1 MTNMKHNMFEELQ
14 TKKRQLLEFA
24 TKAVEF
30 GWIPKTKA
38 LAGDR
43 NVISLEEIKDKLEN
57 DVLTIGVIG
66 QMKCGKS
73 TFLNAFVFKDD
84 ILPAATTPMTAALSV
99 ITYGEKKR
107 IVAEFYTSDEW
118 AEQSM
123 QAKRDES
130 EATDTLDLSKIK
142 AAKELVAKSVK
153 LGSSLNSY
161 LGKTKEDSFEQLVEY
176 VGAEGKYVSIT
187 KSVKIY
193 YPHDYLKGVEIVDTP
208 GFNDPIVSR
217 EERTKAFL
225 AKADVVVMMLYAGRP
240 FDATDR
246 DIIFK
251 NVRQCGIGKVLV
263 GINKYDIPYCDVTNP
278 EDENQIK
285 EYVAQE
291 IKKACREC
299 DDNTLVEILKEVE
312 PIPLSAE
319 MALLSELPMSRIAS
333 KEALNFSWQRH
344 CSNFGIS
351 TQTEMYERSR
361 MDTFV
366 QAVQQIIDNEKG
378 KILFAKPLNA
388 IVAAGEKLKADNE
401 KEISL
406 LRNQINLL
414 SVPDFELDERE
425 ESLSKLHR
433 RMSKKLD
440 SLGEELDSTIQN
452 LKRKGAQELE
462 DDVDASCKRMEG
474 IVRNEWGIFKGFKSI
489 KPKLDAE
496 YQRLYNR
503 KLKRTAQS
511 LSDKGERELGK
522 CVDEFFGEAET
533 LLLRYL
539 KDFNSRDFVKGVKT
553 KIKGLES
560 VNNSLFSCSSG
571 GDDDTDSILAAFI
584 SGLTLSLSNKI
595 FNILSHGDNVNDL
608 LVNINS
614 ISNDFDPTPFLEHAF
629 GNKDKVLEFIR
640 KSFFDELIEPL
651 QQQLVE
657 VKTKKDDKAKMLSEA
672 QAKVAD
678 FELKKKNISTQVEV
692 ILGLKSSL
700 L

>member
-1 MTNMKHNMFEELQ
+1 MKHNMFEELQ

-130 EATDTLDLSKIK
+130 EATDSLDLSKIK

-153 LGSSLNSY
+153 LGSSLNSC

-263 GINKYDIPYCDVTNP
+263 GINKYDIPYCDETNP

-285 EYVAQE
+285 EYVTQE
-291 IKKACREC
+291 IKKACCAC
-299 DDNTLVEILKEVE
+299 DDTTLVEILKEVE

-319 MALLSELPMSRIAS
+319 MALLSELPMSRITS
-333 KEALNFSWQRH
+333 TEALNFSWKRH

-388 IVAAGEKLKADNE
+388 IVAAGEKLKSDNE
-401 KEISL
+401 QEISL
-406 LRNQINLL
+406 LRNHINLL
-414 SVPDFELDERE
+414 SEPDEELDKRE

-433 RMSKKLD
+433 RMSKKLVY
-440 SLGEELDSTIQN
+440 LGEKLDSTIQN

-462 DDVDASCKRMEG
+462 DDVDSSCKRMES
-474 IVRNEWGIFKGFKSI
+474 IVRDEWGIFKSFKSI
-489 KPKLDAE
+489 KPKLDSE

-533 LLLRYL
+533 LLLKYL
-539 KDFNSRDFVKGVKT
+539 KDFDSRDFVKGVKT

-560 VNNSLFSCSSG
+560 INNSLFSCSSG
-571 GDDDTDSILAAFI
+571 GDDDDYNLLLAFI
-584 SGLTLSLSNKI
+584 SGFTFSLSNKI
-595 FNILSHGDNVNDL
+595 FNFLSHSDGVNEC
-608 LVNINS
+608 VKVINS
-614 ISNDFDPTPFLEHAF
+614 ISNDFDATPFLEHAF

-678 FELKKKNISTQVEV
+678 LELKKKNISTQVEV